1 MTESIVVG
9 ITLQR
14 RDGSLFRFYTPSA
27 KQQQFHLATEPNV
40 LYGGAAGGG
49 KSHAIRNDA
58 YMRCFACPGYR
69 ALLLRR
75 TWRELETTHIE
86 RVIQEAPQI
95 GATYFKSEYRLRFP
109 NGSVIEFG
117 HVEDDRA
124 LSQYLSTEY
133 DAIYFDEL
141 VSFTERQFKFIASR
155 ARSTKP
161 GVLAIVRAG
170 TNPGGAN
177 SAWVKRYFITKD
189 VDPELDP
196 EYDGSKYRY
205 IPATLHDNPYID
217 KSYETRLK
225 ALPSV
230 ALRRAYLYGDWDCF
244 EGQYFTE
251 WHQRADDDSPWHVT
265 PTMPTIDRKPIDEIP
280 WIEQFRALDW
290 GYRDPGVCGWY
301 AVLPD
306 GRIIKTQEYV
316 FKEKTPSQVAREI
329 KARTRGRVRYTVAD
343 PKIFTHDVGESI
355 AETFA
360 RNGVPCLKADNDRIN
375 GWARLH
381 EWLTGTTVAGG
392 DQPVPM
398 IQFYELGCPYTIRTI
413 PSMVVDENRPED
425 LRTKGTEDHAADE
438 TRYAV
443 MSRPPLR
450 SSREKYKPRGR
461 KFPPGTVGW
470 EVNRIIRRERRRK
483 RLGEESVRRR

>member
-1 MTESIVVG
+1 MSTGIARIVLKKG
-9 ITLQR
+9 
-14 RDGSLFRFYTPSA
+14 DGSSFVFYEPSA
-27 KQQQFHLATEPNV
+27 KQNLFHLAPEPNV

-49 KSHAIRNDA
+49 KSHALRMDA
-58 YMRCFACPGYR
+58 YMRCFAVKGYR

-86 RVIQEAPQI
+86 RVIQEAPRL
-95 GATYFKSEYRLRFP
+95 GANYYKSEYRLRFP

-133 DAIYFDEL
+133 EAIYFDEL
-141 VSFTERQFKFIASR
+141 VSFTERQYKFIASR

-161 GVLAIVRAG
+161 GVQPTVRAG
-170 TNPGGAN
+170 SNPGGAN
-177 SAWVKRYFITKD
+177 SEWVKRYFITRD
-189 VDPELDP
+189 VDPEQDP
-196 EYDGSKYRY
+196 TYDPGQYRY
-205 IPATLHDNPYID
+205 IPATLDDNPHID
-217 KSYETRLK
+217 PSYAARLM
-225 ALPSV
+225 ALPSE
-230 ALRRAYLYGDWDCF
+230 ALRRAYRFGDWDIF
-244 EGQYFTE
+244 DGQYFSE
-251 WHQRADDDSPWHVT
+251 WRARTDGSQPWHVAAQ
-265 PTMPTIDRKPIDEIP
+265 MPHVDGKLIDQIP

-290 GYRDPGVCGWY
+290 GYREPGVCGWY

-306 GRIIKTQEYV
+306 GRLMKTQEYV
-316 FKEKTPSQVAREI
+316 FREKTPSQVAREI
-329 KARTRGRVRYTVAD
+329 KARTHGRVRYTVAD

-360 RNGVPCLKADNDRIN
+360 RNGMPCQKADNDRVN

-381 EWLTGTTVAGG
+381 EWLTGETAIGE
-392 DQPVPM
+392 DRIVPM
-398 IQFYELGCPYTIRTI
+398 LQFYELGCPYTIRTI

-450 SSREKYKPRGR
+450 SSRDKYRPARITHI
-461 KFPPGTVGW
+461 PGSVGW
-470 EVNRIIRRERRRK
+470 EVNRILRKERRRER
-483 RLGEESVRRR
+483 LGQESVRQ

>member
-1 MTESIVVG
+1 MSVASI
-9 ITLQR
+9 ILR
-14 RDGSLFRFYTPSA
+14 RNDGTVEKFYEPSPKQNLFHT
-27 KQQQFHLATEPNV
+27 ATAPNI

-49 KSHAIRNDA
+49 KSHAIRMDA
-58 YMRCFACPGYR
+58 YMRCMSVKQYR
-69 ALLLRR
+69 VLLLRR
-75 TWRELETTHIE
+75 SWRELETTHIE
-86 RVIQEAPQI
+86 RVIQEAPRL
-95 GATYFKSEYRLRFP
+95 GATYYKSEYRLRFP

-124 LSQYLSTEY
+124 LSNYLSTEY

-141 VSFTERQFKFIASR
+141 VSFTEKQFKFIASR

-161 GVLAIVRAG
+161 GVIPTVRAG
-170 TNPGGAN
+170 SNPGGAN
-177 SAWVKRYFITKD
+177 SEWVKRYFISKD
-189 VDPELDP
+189 VDKERDP
-196 EYDGSKYRY
+196 KYDPNLYTY
-205 IPATLHDNPYID
+205 IPATLDDNPHID
-217 KSYETRLK
+217 PTYSDRLL
-225 ALPSV
+225 ALPSE
-230 ALRRAYLYGDWDCF
+230 ALRRAYRYGDWDIF
-244 EGQYFTE
+244 EGQYFGE
-251 WHQRADDDSPWHVT
+251 WRRYADDGQDWHVSH
-265 PTMPTIDRKPIDEIP
+265 TMPTIEGRPIDEVP
-280 WIEQFRALDW
+280 WIEQFRAFDW

-355 AETFA
+355 AETLA

-381 EWLTGTTVAGG
+381 EWLTCTTVVGG
-392 DQPVPM
+392 DRTVPM

-413 PSMVVDENRPED
+413 PAMTVDENRPED
-425 LRTKGTEDHAADE
+425 LKTKGTEDHAADE
-438 TRYAV
+438 TRYAL

-450 SSREKYKPRGR
+450 SSRERYKPRR
-461 KFPPGTVGW
+461 STVPGTVGW
-470 EVNRIIRRERRRK
+470 EVNKILRRDRRRS
-483 RLGEESVRRR
+483 RLGEESVRRQ

>member
-1 MTESIVVG
+1 MTARIQ
-9 ITLQR
+9 LR
-14 RDGSLFRFYTPSA
+14 RADGSVFDFYVPSA
-27 KQQQFHLATEPNV
+27 KQNVFHLAAEPNV

-49 KSHAIRNDA
+49 KSHAIRMDA
-58 YMRCFACPGYR
+58 YMRCMSQPGYR

-86 RVIQEAPQI
+86 RVIAEAPQL
-95 GATYFKSEYRLRFP
+95 GATYYKSEYRLRFP

-161 GVLAIVRAG
+161 GVRPVIRAG

-177 SAWVKRYFITKD
+177 SEWVKRYFITKD
-189 VDPELDP
+189 VDPERDP
-196 EYDGSKYRY
+196 DYNPDDYRY
-205 IPATLHDNPYID
+205 IPATLRDNPYID
-217 KSYETRLK
+217 KSYESRLR
-225 ALPSV
+225 ALPSE
-230 ALRRAYLYGDWDCF
+230 ALRRAYLEGDWNCF

-251 WHQRADDDSPWHVT
+251 FRPQDDYGNPWHVVDEL
-265 PTMPTIDRKPIDEIP
+265 PTIDGRPVDELP

-316 FKEKTPSQVAREI
+316 FKEQTPSQVAREI
-329 KARTRGRVRYTVAD
+329 KARTHGRVRYTVAD

-355 AETFA
+355 AETLA
-360 RNGVPCLKADNDRIN
+360 RNGVPCLRADNDRIN

-381 EWLTGTTVAGG
+381 EWLVSTTVGGG
-392 DQPVPM
+392 DRSIPM
-398 IQFYELGCPYTIRTI
+398 LQFCAATCPYSIRTI
-413 PSMVVDENRPED
+413 PAMVVDDHKPED

-450 SSREKYKPRGR
+450 SSREKYKPR
-461 KFPPGTVGW
+461 KKSFPPNSMGW
-470 EVNRIIRRERRRK
+470 EINRILRRENRRR
-483 RLGEESVRRR
+483 RLGEESVRSR